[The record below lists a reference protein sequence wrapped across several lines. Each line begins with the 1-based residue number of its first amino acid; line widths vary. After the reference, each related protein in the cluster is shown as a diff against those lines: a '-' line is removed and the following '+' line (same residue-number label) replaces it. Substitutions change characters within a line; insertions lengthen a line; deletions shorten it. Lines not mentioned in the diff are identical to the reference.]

1 MSSTTDG
8 KHEGITGRKKSVPY
22 ERHYS
27 PVSFLGVFLVVVG
40 GLGTVGVTD
49 DLGLMCWHCPRTA
62 PLSESS
68 PRLLSAAQTQWL
80 IYRWWMP
87 ASPSAILLRGLE
99 SARWMT
105 PGRRWL
111 CAVPLSVRVLRRSRC
126 HRIAAAGPVSHL
138 RLFYP
143 RLWRGLPLHDWDGDS
158 LHDARLWFHA
168 RMTSIC
174 VCVCALL
181 CFASVFQWKDFPIFD
196 FINVPSK
203 CSQRGLSQAEG
214 ITYLKLNEYVQLEM
228 SKQ

>member
-49 DLGLMCWHCPRTA
+49 DLGLICWHCPRTA

-105 PGRRWL
+105 PGCRWL
-111 CAVPLSVRVLRRSRC
+111 CAVPLFVRILRRSRC

-138 RLFYP
+138 RHFIPDYGEDCLYMTGTGIPCTMLDCGFRHAW
-143 RLWRGLPLHDWDGDS
+143 RLSVCACVR
-158 LHDARLWFHA
+158 F
-168 RMTSIC
+168 C
-174 VCVCALL
+174 VCKCV
-181 CFASVFQWKDFPIFD
+181 SV
-196 FINVPSK
+196 
-203 CSQRGLSQAEG
+203 EG
-214 ITYLKLNEYVQLEM
+214 ISYFRRY
-228 SKQ
+228 